1 MFMAFLKLHKQGR
14 QSESGFWI
22 EGGKVKIALFGIV
35 PFVLILAALFFTLFP
50 EFNLEMFSYNW
61 PLIVGGC
68 IAVVIGELMV
78 MHVKDGRNLKSTKK
92 EETLNAHNG

>member
-1 MFMAFLKLHKQGR
+1 MAFLKLHKRGR

-22 EGGKVKIALFGIV
+22 EGGKFKIALFGIV

-61 PLIVGGC
+61 PLIVGAC
-68 IAVVIGELMV
+68 IAVILGEIMV
-78 MHVKDGRNLKSTKK
+78 SRVKDGKNLKTVKK
-92 EETLNAHNG
+92 EKTLDAHQW